1 MARAGRKDRG
11 LFSKKDA
18 AGRLRWFVR
27 LWHEG
32 KPRQFGSFNSKTEA
46 REFYEKAKQEQKLG
60 QFFPERYQQSGFAK
74 LEQVLDEYLAGFTGK
89 TKREEIRFGR
99 KWNSL
104 YPRAGLNALTPA
116 ALEKARALLT
126 EEGRTPQTVNRYMAF
141 LRRVLNKAV
150 RDGKIANNPVS
161 RLKMVRE
168 YAGKTRF
175 LSPDEENR
183 LCDALGPDYAV
194 WVRIALLTGMRQ
206 LEQFS
211 LRWTDVDLTRGL
223 ITLPETKAG
232 GVQYVRL
239 NDEASLIFRALHEQ
253 ALKAQAIAEAEAIAQ
268 LRVGGR
274 TRPEWV
280 FPSKNPTT
288 HVDPRNFY
296 RRVYVPKVIAL
307 GLEGVTWHTLR
318 HTFASRLAMS
328 GATEGTIAALLRH
341 SGTSLVKRYAHL
353 SPSHLQQ
360 EIEKLSSFG
369 KGTPPAKVQLDRP
382 KADLVTGKEGEMDD
396 EQDDSGTAGSFPT
409 VSETVTYPRV
419 TPC

>member
-11 LFSKKDA
+11 LFAKKDA

-27 LWHEG
+27 LWHER
-32 KPRQFGSFNSKTEA
+32 KDRQFGSFNSKTEA
-46 REFYEKAKQEQKLG
+46 REFYEKAKQEQQLG
-60 QFFPERYQQSGFAK
+60 LFFPERYQRCGFAK
-74 LEQVLDEYLAGFTGK
+74 LDEVLKEYLAGFRGK
-89 TKREEIRFGR
+89 TKRDEIRFSR
-99 KWNSL
+99 KWTIL
-104 YPRAGLNALTPA
+104 FPGAGLNALTTA
-116 ALEKARALLT
+116 TLERARTLLT

-141 LRRVLNKAV
+141 LRQVLNKAV
-150 RDGKIANNPVS
+150 RDGKIATNPVS

-168 YAGKTRF
+168 FAGKTRF
-175 LSPDEENR
+175 LTPDEEQR
-183 LCDALGPDYAV
+183 VCEALGPEYAV

-211 LRWTDVDLTRGL
+211 LRWTDVDLMRGL
-223 ITLPETKAG
+223 ITLPETKTG

-239 NDEASLIFRALHEQ
+239 NEEASLIFRTLHEK
-253 ALKAQAIAEAEAIAQ
+253 ALKTQAVAEAEAIAQ
-268 LRVGGR
+268 DKVGGS
-274 TRPEWV
+274 PWSEWV

-296 RRVYVPKVIAL
+296 RRVYVPKVLAL
-307 GLEGVTWHTLR
+307 GLQGVTWHALR

-341 SGTSLVKRYAHL
+341 SGTTLVKRYAHL

-369 KGTPPAKVQLDRP
+369 KGTPPP
-382 KADLVTGKEGEMDD
+382 KFQHEGPKEGPAAAKEPRMGT
-396 EQDDSGTAGSFPT
+396 ETDDSGRTGSFPT
-409 VSETVTYPRV
+409 VSETVTYPR
-419 TPC
+419 